1 MLRVG
6 SDSHFCVKLPDHLQT
21 GKKGDKNMYMFAANS
36 QVEME
41 NWIRALKRGVFVR
54 RVSVCMMALP
64 ALSNEQVL
72 SLEGI
77 FRLAGDR
84 GLTKNIENGI
94 DKGNFS
100 FITTH
105 MQKLSIQSCREPPPR
120 TVG

>member
-1 MLRVG
+1 M
-6 SDSHFCVKLPDHLQT
+6 HFCVKLPDHLQT